1 MARQSK
7 RRKFANNQPVVIR
20 FGERKLVGKVVFARP
35 IGKKFTYDVLC
46 EDTKVYSELQVDV
59 AMNQCIDTYLTRLFY
74 RKYKIDETYIP
85 EADDDIIYNV
95 DQENKCYYNDKY
107 IPLVV
112 DRLRDG
118 TIDGATA
125 YFNSLRDNLEPELYE
140 ELGFAEKEIC
150 PRHGKISS
158 CWQLNR

>member
-1 MARQSK
+1 MWQAYSMRMTTL
-7 RRKFANNQPVVIR
+7 R
-20 FGERKLVGKVVFARP
+20 FLG
-35 IGKKFTYDVLC
+35 
-46 EDTKVYSELQVDV
+46 
-59 AMNQCIDTYLTRLFY
+59 
-74 RKYKIDETYIP
+74 
-85 EADDDIIYNV
+85 IIYNV

-112 DRLRDG
+112 DRLSDG

-125 YFNSLRDNLEPELYE
+125 YFNTLRDNVEPDLYE
-140 ELGFAEKEIC
+140 ELGFAQKEIC